1 MSEQLYD
8 QISAFA
14 DGELPEHET
23 ELLLRRVEREPE
35 LKAALARYIAIGASM
50 RSESRNR
57 IATRLA
63 TRVRAVIVAEAAQE
77 QPMRQRVHVSGRW
90 LRPLAGFAVA
100 ATVAT
105 VAILGIQRIQ
115 SGDGAGSPQ
124 VVTAQNSRDIIGM
137 PASQEEPS
145 YVVPPDRGQASMAP
159 AARLTNYV
167 VAHSE
172 YSSPLGRRNVLSGII
187 AEDPTALEEPGTNTP
202 PAAAPVP

>member
-1 MSEQLYD
+1 MSEQLHD
-8 QISAFA
+8 QISAFV
-14 DGELPEHET
+14 DGELPEQET

-35 LKAALARYIAIGASM
+35 LKATLARYIAIGASM

-57 IATRLA
+57 IANRLVS
-63 TRVRAVIVAEAAQE
+63 RVSAVIVAEAAQTH
-77 QPMRQRVHVSGRW
+77 QPRQRVRVSSRW
-90 LRPLAGFAVA
+90 LRPVAGFAVA

-105 VAILGIQRIQ
+105 VAILGIQRMQ
-115 SGDGAGSPQ
+115 AGDEATGQ
-124 VVTAQNSRDIIGM
+124 VITAQNPRDIIGM
-137 PASQEEPS
+137 PASQDDAES

-187 AEDPTALEEPGTNTP
+187 AEDPTALEESATTP
-202 PAAAPVP
+202 APAATVP